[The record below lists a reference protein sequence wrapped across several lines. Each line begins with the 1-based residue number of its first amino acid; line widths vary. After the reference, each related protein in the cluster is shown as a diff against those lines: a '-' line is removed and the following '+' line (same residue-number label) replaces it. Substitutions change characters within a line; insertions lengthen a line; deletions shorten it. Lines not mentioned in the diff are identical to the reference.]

1 VSHEETDRVL
11 VTGASGFIGSAI
23 VRVFLSKRFT
33 VRALVRRSSPR
44 QNLAGLPVEIAEGD
58 ISDKPS
64 IAKALRGVRFVV
76 HAAADYRIWTRNP
89 AELMAANVLG
99 TANVMEEALK
109 AGVEKIVYT
118 SSVCTLAHDTPRA
131 VADETRRLSAAK
143 AFNPYKKSKVLAE
156 EAVLDLIEKAGLPAV
171 IVNPSAP
178 VGPRDIKPTPTGR
191 IVVECASGRMPAYV
205 DTGLNLVHVDD
216 VAEGHLL
223 ALKRG
228 AVGERYIL
236 GGRNVRLRDLL
247 AEIARQA
254 GRKPPRVELPIA
266 AIYPF
271 AAASELFAHLTGRA
285 PFATRDSLKMA
296 REYMFFD
303 DTKARRE
310 LGYAPRP
317 YQEGVADAI
326 AWFQAA
332 GMLPQEQAALGRGV
346 TLSPG

>member
-1 VSHEETDRVL
+1 VSHETSDRVL
-11 VTGASGFIGSAI
+11 VTGANGFIGSAI
-23 VRVFLSKRFT
+23 VRVFLGAGLA
-33 VRALVRRSSPR
+33 VRALVRRGSSR
-44 QNLAGLPVEIAEGD
+44 ANLLGLPVEIAEGD
-58 ISDKPS
+58 ISDKRS
-64 IAKALRGVRFVV
+64 LADALRGVRFVI

-89 AELMAANVLG
+89 AELMATNVVG
-99 TANVMEEALK
+99 ATNVMEAALA

-118 SSVCTLAHDTPRA
+118 SSVCTLAHATPRA
-131 VADETRRLSAAK
+131 VADETQSLDAAK
-143 AFNPYKKSKVLAE
+143 AYNPYKKSKVLAE
-156 EAVLDLIEKAGLPAV
+156 EAVRELVEKAGLPAV

-216 VAEGHLL
+216 VAQGHLL
-223 ALKRG
+223 ALKHG

-236 GGRNVRLRDLL
+236 GGQNVRLGDLL

-254 GRKPPRVELPIA
+254 GRRPPLMQLPIA

-271 AAASELFAHLTGRA
+271 AAASEVFAHLTGKA

-303 DTKARRE
+303 DAKARRD
-310 LGYAPRP
+310 LGYTSRP
-317 YQEGVADAI
+317 YREGVADAI
-326 AWFQAA
+326 AWFQQSGMPPREAA
-332 GMLPQEQAALGRGV
+332 AVREGF
-346 TLSPG
+346 TLSPR

>member
-1 VSHEETDRVL
+1 MSHDDTDRVL

-23 VRVFLSKRFT
+23 ARAFLNDGFRVRV
-33 VRALVRRSSPR
+33 LVRRTSPR
-44 QNLAGLPVEIAEGD
+44 GNLLGLPLEIAEGD

-64 IAKALRGVRFVV
+64 IGNALRNVRFVV
-76 HAAADYRIWTRNP
+76 HAAADYRIWARNP

-99 TANVMEEALK
+99 TANVMQEALK

-118 SSVCTLAHDTPRA
+118 SSVCTLAHASPRA
-131 VADETRRLSAAK
+131 VADETQRLDAAK
-143 AFNPYKKSKVLAE
+143 AFNPYKRSKVLAE
-156 EAVLDLIEKAGLPAV
+156 EAVLELIEKAGLPAV

-191 IVVECASGRMPAYV
+191 IVVECACGRMPAYV

-216 VAEGHLL
+216 VAQGHLL

-236 GGRNVRLRDLL
+236 GGQNVRLRDLL
-247 AEIARQA
+247 AEIARQS
-254 GRKPPRVELPIA
+254 GRRPPLVELPIA

-271 AAASELFAHLTGRA
+271 AAASELFAQLTGKA

-303 DTKARRE
+303 DAKARRE

-317 YQEGVADAI
+317 YEEGVADAI

-332 GMLPQEQAALGRGV
+332 GMLPQEPEAVREGF
-346 TLSPG
+346 TLSPR